1 MWRVLLSWLWRQL
14 GLGGSHTSI
23 RRVGE
28 ELKINSAAHT
38 MIYTCALPLYAAPDQ
53 LPNWAFRDVT
63 YRVGCRRPD
72 LHLAVLFLRDDV

>member
-1 MWRVLLSWLWRQL
+1 MACVAIMTVAAAWTGWK
-14 GLGGSHTSI
+14 SHLHQAG
-23 RRVGE
+23 RRR
-28 ELKINSAAHT
+28 AHT
-38 MIYTCALPLYAAPDQ
+38 MIYTCALPLYAATDQ